1 MPRFVFI
8 SDAYR
13 KRFGSRTVLDHV
25 SFSVHECEVLGLIGP
40 KMPEKQRS
48 LNALP
53 DSHAKHGERRF
64 RDRPVP
70 SSRRK
75 EALFYLPDAIR
86 PWLRHRR
93 RRACESADRPP
104 ALQQTNRRD
113 TDRRCLATRPYQTRR
128 FVNWLPWAR
137 PRTRFRHL
145 QTQTRRGSSSCQCAS
160 FSE

>member
-53 DSHAKHGERRF
+53 DSHAKYGERRF

-113 TDRRCLATRPYQTRR
+113 TRQTVLGDTTIPNPTFGQLVAVGTATNAIPAFANADPPRIFQLPVR
-128 FVNWLPWAR
+128 FV
-137 PRTRFRHL
+137 F
-145 QTQTRRGSSSCQCAS
+145 
-160 FSE
+160 